1 MRATAAA
8 PTGTVAGQAGGG
20 RKRKARTVRVRRHR
34 HPRLL
39 TALAVLWTCFALVQ
53 RLLSGRW
60 WVMLVPDLVPPLAF
74 LLVPVLL
81 MVWAG
86 VSGLRHKGRDAR
98 SAPAGAEGAGAQATA
113 DAQGAGANATA
124 GAERHGAQATAGA
137 EGQGAQATAGS
148 GDPAAGPGPR
158 AGASADGSGG
168 SRVAG
173 RRVPWF
179 ASRRAAL
186 LLVCALALV
195 SASVSWSR
203 NGVRLAA
210 LTHHVSSTAGDLRIV
225 SWNTTWWGQD
235 VDKDSFWRTL
245 RAQRADVYLLQEYLH
260 GIDYRQE
267 NLRPVDDLA
276 RIHREFPGYH
286 VVTRGELI
294 TLSRYPVIGSKLVG
308 TGQSVAGRPDAPWLE
323 VYRAVK
329 TLRVDIRVHGRPL
342 SLYNVHIPVQIDP
355 GPQLVSPSV
364 FGMLRDRQRTR
375 TAQFQGLNAELR
387 EQRAKGAA
395 ALVAGDFNSSPAM
408 GEMQELRSTMRDA
421 ADSGTDLYP
430 HSWNELVPVL
440 GLWRLD
446 WAFSTGP
453 VTVDRYR
460 FDDMHHLSDHRAQV
474 LEVSL

>member
-1 MRATAAA
+1 MRGTAAGRA
-8 PTGTVAGQAGGG
+8 GTDTEPGGG
-20 RKRKARTVRVRRHR
+20 HSTLRKRGARAGRARRLHT
-34 HPRLL
+34 PRTL
-39 TALAVLWTCFALVQ
+39 TALAVLWTCFAVVQ
-53 RLLSGRW
+53 RILSGRW

-81 MVWAG
+81 IVWAG
-86 VSGLRHKGRDAR
+86 VAGLRRRGRGA
-98 SAPAGAEGAGAQATA
+98 AEGTGVREFGTAAG
-113 DAQGAGANATA
+113 TA
-124 GAERHGAQATAGA
+124 GDSAV
-137 EGQGAQATAGS
+137 
-148 GDPAAGPGPR
+148 
-158 AGASADGSGG
+158 SADGGRAAV
-168 SRVAG
+168 RVAEPDTG
-173 RRVPWF
+173 RASGPSGHPVP
-179 ASRRAAL
+179 RPGRHRAVL
-186 LLVCALALV
+186 LLVCCLALV

-203 NGVRLAA
+203 NGVRLTA

-235 VDKDSFWRTL
+235 VDTDRFWQTL

-294 TLSRYPVIGSKLVG
+294 TLSRFPVIGSKLVG
-308 TGQSVAGRPDAPWLE
+308 TGQSVADRPDAPWLE

-329 TLRVDIRVHGRPL
+329 TLRVDIRVHGRSL

-355 GPQLVSPSV
+355 GPQLISPGV

-375 TAQFQGLNAELR
+375 TAQFRGLNAELR

-430 HSWNELVPVL
+430 HSWNELVTVL

-453 VTVDRYR
+453 VTVDSYR
-460 FDDMHHLSDHRAQV
+460 FDDMNRLSDHRAQV
-474 LEVSL
+474 MEVSL

>member
-1 MRATAAA
+1 MRATAATR
-8 PTGTVAGQAGGG
+8 TGTAAGPAGRGT
-20 RKRKARTVRVRRHR
+20 KRKTGADRVRRR
-34 HPRLL
+34 RRPRLL
-39 TALAVLWTCFALVQ
+39 IALAVLWTCFTLVQ

-60 WVMLVPDLVPPLAF
+60 WVMLVPDLIPPVAF

-81 MVWAG
+81 MLGAG
-86 VSGLRHKGRDAR
+86 VSGLRRRGGRAER
-98 SAPAGAEGAGAQATA
+98 STPAAAEEPGAH
-113 DAQGAGANATA
+113 ATA
-124 GAERHGAQATAGA
+124 GC
-137 EGQGAQATAGS
+137 
-148 GDPAAGPGPR
+148 GDPAAGPGPER
-158 AGASADGSGG
+158 AAASAGG
-168 SRVAG
+168 PGGPRGAG
-173 RRVPWF
+173 RPVPWF
-179 ASRRAAL
+179 ASRRTAL

-195 SASVSWSR
+195 SACVSWSR

-355 GPQLVSPSV
+355 GPQLLSPSV

-375 TAQFQGLNAELR
+375 TAQFRGLNAELR

-408 GEMQELRSTMRDA
+408 GELQELRSTMRDA